1 MPTQTY
7 EASNFLV
14 PNGTFI
20 AELVAFLIILW
31 ALWKFVLP
39 PLNKSMT
46 ERQELIRRQIE
57 ESKEAHQRLQQA
69 EQEYKD
75 AMAEARHEA
84 TQMREQARADA
95 QRIRAELEAKA
106 REDAANI
113 AAANQRQMEIERQ
126 RAMRELRT
134 EIGALAVD
142 LASRIVGESLADE
155 ARQRR
160 TVDRFI
166 AEIEAASG
174 EPATA
179 GADGSA
185 PSRGTSG
192 QAG

>member
-1 MPTQTY
+1 MHTDKY
-7 EASNFLV
+7 LASNFLV

-20 AELVAFLIILW
+20 AELFAFLIILW
-31 ALWKFVLP
+31 AIYKYVVP
-39 PLNKSMT
+39 PLQKSMN

-57 ESKEAHQRLQQA
+57 ESKEAREKLEQA

-75 AMAEARHEA
+75 ALAEARHEA
-84 TQMREQARADA
+84 TQMREQARADG
-95 QRIRAELEAKA
+95 QRIRKELEAKA

-134 EIGALAVD
+134 EIGTLAVE
-142 LASRIVGESLADE
+142 LATRIVGESLEDD

-166 AEIEAASG
+166 AEVEEASG
-174 EPATA
+174 ERA
-179 GADGSA
+179 GAGA
-185 PSRGTSG
+185 GAGTDTAG

>member
-1 MPTQTY
+1 MHTQTY
-7 EASNFLV
+7 LAGNFLV
-14 PNGTFI
+14 PNASFI
-20 AELVAFLIILW
+20 AELIAFLIILW
-31 ALWKFVLP
+31 AIWKYVVP
-39 PLNKSMT
+39 PLQKSMN

-57 ESKEAHQRLQQA
+57 ESKEAREKLQQA

-75 AMAEARHEA
+75 ALAEARHEA
-84 TQMREQARADA
+84 TQMREQARADG
-95 QRIRAELEAKA
+95 QRIRQELEQKA

-134 EIGALAVD
+134 EIGSLAVE
-142 LASRIVGESLADE
+142 LATRIVGESLADE

-166 AEIEAASG
+166 EEVEAASG
-174 EPATA
+174 ERA
-179 GADGSA
+179 GAA
-185 PSRGTSG
+185 PDSSG

>member
-1 MPTQTY
+1 MQQHTY
-7 EASNFLV
+7 LAGNFLV
-14 PNGTFI
+14 PNASFV

-31 ALWKFVLP
+31 AIWKYVVP
-39 PLNKSMT
+39 PLQRSMN

-57 ESKEAHQRLQQA
+57 ESKEAREKLEKA

-75 AMAEARHEA
+75 ALAEARHEA
-84 TQMREQARADA
+84 TQMREQARADG
-95 QRIRAELEAKA
+95 QRIRRELEEKA

-126 RAMRELRT
+126 RAMSELRS
-134 EIGALAVD
+134 EIGALAVE
-142 LASRIVGESLADE
+142 LASRIVGESLAEE

-166 AEIEAASG
+166 GEVEAASG
-174 EPATA
+174 ERASA
-179 GADGSA
+179 GTDG
-185 PSRGTSG
+185 SG